1 MAKLWYVYLIRCAD
15 DSIYCGVTTH
25 LKHRIARHND
35 GTASKYTRAR
45 RPVSFIIAKYGFNRS
60 DALKM
65 EYRIKQMKKLD
76 KIPFM
81 EKL

>member
-1 MAKLWYVYLIRCAD
+1 MSKLWYVYLIRCSD
-15 DSIYCGVTTH
+15 GSIYCGITKH
-25 LKHRIARHND
+25 LKDRIAKHND

-45 RPVSFIIAKYGFNRS
+45 RPVCFIVAKYGFNHS

-65 EYRIKQMKKLD
+65 ERKIKQMRKID

>member
-1 MAKLWYVYLIRCAD
+1 MAKLWYVYLIRCCD
-15 DSIYCGVTTH
+15 DSIYCGITTNI
-25 LKHRIARHND
+25 KQRVARHND

-45 RPVSFIIAKYGFNRS
+45 RPVRFIIAKYGFNRS
-60 DALKM
+60 DALRM
-65 EYRIKQMKKLD
+65 ECKIKQMKKLD

>member
-1 MAKLWYVYLIRCAD
+1 MAKLWYVYLIRCCD
-15 DSIYCGVTTH
+15 DSIYCGITTNI
-25 LKHRIARHND
+25 KQRVARHND

-45 RPVSFIIAKYGFNRS
+45 RPVRFIIAKYGFNRS

-65 EYRIKQMKKLD
+65 EYKIKQMKKLD